1 MKEQSVVTDLRR
13 QVFAEVARVAY
24 ESTDIASDI
33 EAIPYK
39 ITPDEVPKYRE
50 NIYM

>member
-24 ESTDIASDI
+24 ESNDVAGDI
-33 EAIPYK
+33 EAIPLSL
-39 ITPDEVPKYRE
+39 IH
-50 NIYM
+50 I

>member
-13 QVFAEVARVAY
+13 KVFAEVARVAY
-24 ESTDIASDI
+24 ESENIADDI

-39 ITPDEVPKYRE
+39 ITP
-50 NIYM
+50 